1 MSSTK
6 SSIKPNAVR
15 VFVFCLAT
23 VALAACSTAQKIS
36 IRQEQQGQIQETI
49 IEQQGRIENM
59 SLSLYLL

>member
-1 MSSTK
+1 MKHAT
-6 SSIKPNAVR
+6 II
-15 VFVFCLAT
+15 LAFGCASM
-23 VALAACSTAQKIS
+23 ALASCSTAQKIS